1 MAGQLLY
8 VKSKKEKEEPQMA
21 KGRSSF
27 HKR

>member
-8 VKSKKEKEEPQMA
+8 VKSKKEKEESQMA

-27 HKR
+27 YKR